1 MQSESRPW
9 WHLFRPYV
17 LRASFP
23 FVERRF
29 AAQLPVRPAPAS
41 PTGGAALAWQVG
53 APQTLSVA
61 LSVHLLLASAA
72 PAWLV
77 GATPALR
84 LLLLLLL
91 SASARVS

>member
-9 WHLFRPYV
+9 WHLLRPYV

-29 AAQLPVRPAPAS
+29 AAQLPVRPAPAR
-41 PTGGAALAWQVG
+41 PTGGVALAWQEG
-53 APQTLSVA
+53 ALQTLSVA
-61 LSVHLLLASAA
+61 LSVHLLSASAA

-77 GATPALR
+77 GAAPALW
-84 LLLLLLL
+84 LLLL